1 MCLLEMHINLSNE
14 SPFAGSR
21 HRDLRGEGQKRWPRP
36 TAPWGQP
43 WSPANK
49 HTTILS
55 RTPAVTSSEAL
66 SPSWSS
72 EVFTGPPPFGRPG
85 SRSRGR
91 RPACAPPVFARASNA
106 EQDLSKPAP
115 PRKWVRRGPGS
126 ESRGARGPRGP
137 FTRPVSA
144 SRPAPARA
152 AHKRRARHFSPRG
165 PDTKR
170 PRGSP
175 PHLQHWA
182 PRAFQNHRTPLRRA
196 RHSPGLPVPP
206 GAAAAA
212 AISCR
217 SPSPRSRC
225 QVTPFT
231 WARSRP
237 RLTAP
242 RPDPS
247 RPRLRRLRSALL
259 ARSPRSARGDG
270 AQRLGESHRR
280 RAAAPR
286 PVACSPRG
294 RMKAVL

>member
-1 MCLLEMHINLSNE
+1 M
-14 SPFAGSR
+14 AG
-21 HRDLRGEGQKRWPRP
+21 
-36 TAPWGQP
+36 
-43 WSPANK
+43 
-49 HTTILS
+49 
-55 RTPAVTSSEAL
+55 
-66 SPSWSS
+66 
-72 EVFTGPPPFGRPG
+72 PG
-85 SRSRGR
+85 RSRD
-91 RPACAPPVFARASNA
+91 A
-106 EQDLSKPAP
+106 
-115 PRKWVRRGPGS
+115 
-126 ESRGARGPRGP
+126 GPRGYLLSSP
-137 FTRPVSA
+137 GLRTRNGTCQRPLLLRRGCGEARVDSSLPGLGVA
-144 SRPAPARA
+144 ACSR
-152 AHKRRARHFSPRG
+152 SPRG
-165 PDTKR
+165 PR
-170 PRGSP
+170 ARGGPGIAIPRARTQSGPAGSP

-237 RLTAP
+237 RRTAP

-286 PVACSPRG
+286 PLARSPRG

>member
-1 MCLLEMHINLSNE
+1 MVEFEMDEAHSITKMSQKIDKSGLQRFRNSGRGEL
-14 SPFAGSR
+14 PRVHGSR
-21 HRDLRGEGQKRWPRP
+21 AIRQARVAPGDAGPRVHLRSSPGLRTPNRTCQSPLLPGPGRGEV
-36 TAPWGQP
+36 
-43 WSPANK
+43 PA
-49 HTTILS
+49 LS
-55 RTPAVTSSEAL
+55 RGVPRSAWTVT
-66 SPSWSS
+66 
-72 EVFTGPPPFGRPG
+72 RPG
-85 SRSRGR
+85 
-91 RPACAPPVFARASNA
+91 
-106 EQDLSKPAP
+106 
-115 PRKWVRRGPGS
+115 
-126 ESRGARGPRGP
+126 
-137 FTRPVSA
+137 SA
-144 SRPAPARA
+144 SRPAPGARA
-152 AHKRRARHFSPRG
+152 GLAQEAARALQSPPG

-206 GAAAAA
+206 GAAAAAA

-286 PVACSPRG
+286 PLTRSLAGP
-294 RMKAVL
+294 AAA